1 MTKMKNRPCI
11 YDFPGV
17 KLYGKPWWGDTG
29 KASVPGAQESRF
41 CNRHSWVHKT
51 IRRALFHGLDSPG
64 KEQFHFRMP
73 VGFRRQIVVYAAS
86 AGF

>member
-29 KASVPGAQESRF
+29 KASVPGAPRVPVLES
-41 CNRHSWVHKT
+41 
-51 IRRALFHGLDSPG
+51 ALLGP
-64 KEQFHFRMP
+64 
-73 VGFRRQIVVYAAS
+73 
-86 AGF
+86 